1 MKKIFT
7 NTLNKI
13 RSIKQIQNATDTLL
27 LSQGKILE
35 ELYSTKNTNKLSD
48 YEWKIFSQWG
58 EDGIIQFLIR
68 EVKIKNRTFVEF
80 GVEDFFESNC
90 RYLLMSSDWQGFVI
104 DGSSKNILRLK
115 NSYFYWKHDLQS
127 LAAFVDKEN
136 INKLLSQSNFD
147 RDLGILSI
155 DLDGNDYHI
164 LKTINVFEPRII
176 ISEFNPYFGTNR
188 AISVPY
194 DPEFYR
200 IDKHYSGLYF
210 GASIKAIKHLLEEK
224 GYTLV
229 GTGITGGNAY
239 FVRNDLMT
247 EKLSKLAKNS
257 LNFNGHCRESR
268 DIDGNLNFL
277 RGEDRLNEIKGL
289 PVLNVLTGAE
299 EFL

>member
-104 DGSSKNILRLK
+104 DGSSKNMLRLK